1 MKRMKKIIITGATS
15 MIGVATIKATIAND
29 VEVYAIVRND
39 TKRISRL
46 PQSKNIHVVYG
57 TLETLAHIQGLPD
70 KADVFYHFAWAGT
83 NKADRDNPYIQEK
96 NIQYTLDAVELAHK
110 MNCNR
115 FIYAGSQA
123 EYGPVDGLIDD
134 DTKFAPLLSYG
145 IAKYAA
151 GILGRKLCSEKG
163 MKHVWGRIF
172 SVYGPHD
179 NEGTMLDYALKCWQS
194 GNAAK
199 FSSATQSWNYL
210 YEDDAGEMFYRL
222 GQAHIPSGTYLIA
235 NMESKILREYIE
247 IMMNVYGTKAKA
259 EFVPLGEGASVGLLV
274 NPTKTMEAL
283 NFRPMVTFEDGIRE
297 MVARRER

>member
-1 MKRMKKIIITGATS
+1 

-210 YEDDAGEMFYRL
+210 YWDDAGEMFYRL
-222 GQAHIPSGTYLIA
+222 GQENIPSGTYLIA
-235 NMESKILREYIE
+235 NDESKILREYIE
-247 IMMNVYGTKAKA
+247 IMMKVYGEKAKA
-259 EFVPLGEGASVGLLV
+259 EFSPIGEDKPFGLRV
-274 NPTKTMEAL
+274 NPTKTLETI
-283 NFRPMVTFEDGIRE
+283 NYKPTVSFEEGIRR
-297 MVARRER
+297 MIKRRESSNMDICR